1 MIQQKFAEHDENHV
15 IELLPEFYGEKS
27 AEELLDWMV
36 TVEETLEFK
45 RVSLERWVPMIA
57 MRFRGSAAAWWS
69 QKKLSRARAG
79 KPGIFSW
86 DKLKKK
92 MRKAFLPFNYD
103 QAMFQ
108 RLHMLQQGRRTVEE
122 YSTEFISLFRRV
134 DVQYTDQQI
143 VGFFISGLR
152 QQEMKDSLSLLNPLT
167 LAEAHQKALI
177 VEAHLKKENLAN
189 FLSYI
194 GYWSL
199 FFISLISLSSR

>member
-1 MIQQKFAEHDENHV
+1 MLQQKFAEHDENHV

-79 KPGIFSW
+79 KPGIFSL

-103 QAMFQ
+103 QATQ
-108 RLHMLQQGRRTVEE
+108 DLVVQWYYLREGRSAVRLAGRGRRA
-122 YSTEFISLFRRV
+122 
-134 DVQYTDQQI
+134 Q
-143 VGFFISGLR
+143 G
-152 QQEMKDSLSLLNPLT
+152 P
-167 LAEAHQKALI
+167 
-177 VEAHLKKENLAN
+177 
-189 FLSYI
+189 
-194 GYWSL
+194 
-199 FFISLISLSSR
+199 